1 MNAEQID
8 DMRGEVIRG
17 LSADRKTLPPKF
29 FYDEIGAQL
38 FERICELDEYYLTR
52 AEVEIL
58 RAHADEIAQ
67 IGGPGCTLVEYGSG
81 AGTKVRVLFDALD
94 RPAAY
99 VPIDLSTEQLNRVA
113 LDLRGAYPHLRV
125 EPICADYTR
134 RIELPA
140 TLGDGRRLVFFP
152 GSTIGNFHPPEAA
165 AFLGRIRE
173 TLGADG
179 ALILGIDRRKC
190 AAILDAAYDDAA
202 GITAEFNRNVLR
214 RINRDLG
221 ADFELADFRHR
232 AVFNDAESRV
242 EMHLETSRELSVR
255 IDDRRFDFAR
265 GETIWTES
273 SYKYDEERLATL
285 VGAAGFQ
292 IARLWTDSRDYFW
305 VCVLVAND

>member
-113 LDLRGAYPHLRV
+113 LDLRDAYPHLRV

>member
-113 LDLRGAYPHLRV
+113 VDLRGAYPHLRV
-125 EPICADYTR
+125 EPICADYAR

-179 ALILGIDRRKC
+179 ALILGVDRRKC